1 MTAVRRTGYTINIGS
16 RRNIIKEGILHGGL
30 SGKTA
35 IITGAGQGL
44 GLAIAELF
52 AKEGAKVVGTGRH
65 VDKVQKAFDDIRAE
79 HLDYQL
85 TAMQHNVSEDVC
97 CKGEYQNP

>member
-1 MTAVRRTGYTINIGS
+1 MGR
-16 RRNIIKEGILHGGL
+16 L

-52 AKEGAKVVGTGRH
+52 AKEGANVVGTGRH
-65 VDKVQKAFDDIRAE
+65 VDKVEKVFAAIKAE
-79 HLDYQL
+79 HPDYEM
-85 TAMQHNVSEDVC
+85 TAMQHDVAS
-97 CKGEYQNP
+97 KEEWERLRRTPQQSTAGSTSL

>member
-1 MTAVRRTGYTINIGS
+1 MGR
-16 RRNIIKEGILHGGL
+16 L

-65 VDKVQKAFDDIRAE
+65 VDKVQKVFDDIRAE

-97 CKGEYQNP
+97 CKGEYHNP

>member
-1 MTAVRRTGYTINIGS
+1 MGR
-16 RRNIIKEGILHGGL
+16 LD
-30 SGKTA
+30 GKTA

-65 VDKVQKAFDDIRAE
+65 VDKVEKAFAKILAE
-79 HLDYQL
+79 HPDYQM
-85 TAMQHNVSEDVC
+85 TAMQHDV
-97 CKGEYQNP
+97 